1 MVPEQPER
9 QAGHGLS
16 NKGMISG
23 TTALVALLGQP
34 VSHSLSPVM
43 QNAAL
48 KAMGLDWSFMALPCS
63 ADDLATVLKGL
74 EAVGCRG
81 LNVTIPHKQAV
92 SSLCDE
98 LSPLAQRLGAV
109 NTLTPLVNGGW
120 HGDNTD
126 VEGFVAPLLQNNA
139 NWSGTR
145 AVVLGC
151 GGSARPVVAGLQ
163 DLNPSDITIVGRRA
177 ETLHPF
183 CNDLQQGRPA
193 NSVPL
198 QPLLDTDPHLQTRI
212 QQADLVVNTTP
223 VGMSSHQPDRGP
235 ALPLGVGIWDKLNA
249 QTVLYDLIYTPR
261 PTPWLE
267 RGERLGCRTYDG
279 LEMLVQQ
286 GAAALRRWS
295 GIDEVP
301 VDAMREAA
309 LKNLSHP

>member
-9 QAGHGLS
+9 QAGHGLP

-120 HGDNTD
+120 HGHNTD
-126 VEGFVAPLLQNNA
+126 VEGFLAPLLQNNA

-151 GGSARPVVAGLQ
+151 GGSARAVVAGLQ

-193 NSVPL
+193 NSVLL

-223 VGMSSHQPDRGP
+223 VGMSSHQPDQGP
-235 ALPLGVGIWDKLNA
+235 ALPLGVDIWDKLNA

-261 PTPWLE
+261 PTPWLKH
-267 RGERLGCRTYDG
+267 GERLGCRTYDG

>member
-63 ADDLATVLKGL
+63 ANDLATVLKGL

-92 SSLCDE
+92 ALLCDE

-109 NTLTPLVNGGW
+109 NTLTPLPNGGW

-126 VEGFVAPLLQNNA
+126 VEGFLAPLLHNEV

-151 GGSARPVVAGLQ
+151 GGSARAVVAGLQ
-163 DLNPSDITIVGRRA
+163 DLNPSDITVVGRRA

-183 CNDLQQGRPA
+183 CSDLQQGRPA
-193 NSVPL
+193 SSVQL
-198 QPLLDTDPHLQTRI
+198 QPLLDNDPSLQTRI

-223 VGMSSHQPDRGP
+223 IGMSSLQPDQGST
-235 ALPLGVGIWDKLNA
+235 LPLGVDIWDNLTA

-261 PTPWLE
+261 PTPWLQ
-267 RGERLGCRTYDG
+267 RGEALGCRTYDG

-295 GIDEVP
+295 GIDDVP
-301 VDAMREAA
+301 VNAMREAA
-309 LKNLSHP
+309 LKNLSYP

>member
-1 MVPEQPER
+1 
-9 QAGHGLS
+9 
-16 NKGMISG
+16 MISG

-120 HGDNTD
+120 HGHNTD
-126 VEGFVAPLLQNNA
+126 VEGFLAPLLQNNA
-139 NWSGTR
+139 NGSGTR
-145 AVVLGC
+145 AVVWGC
-151 GGSARPVVAGLQ
+151 GGSARAVVAGLQ
-163 DLNPSDITIVGRRA
+163 DLNPSEITIVGRRA

-223 VGMSSHQPDRGP
+223 VGMSSHQPDQGP
-235 ALPLGVGIWDKLNA
+235 VLPLGVDIWDKLNA

-261 PTPWLE
+261 PTPWLK

-301 VDAMREAA
+301 VHAMREAA